1 MYSAIVV
8 ALGYT
13 TIYGLLFVLALYL
26 FYKMTNK
33 QAEDVMHKI
42 PGPKSKYPLIG
53 NIDMFR
59 IKGVP
64 LNQSEILIVKSMR
77 QRSARGIA

>member
-1 MYSAIVV
+1 MFSSIVV
-8 ALGYT
+8 ALGYP
-13 TIYGLLFVLALYL
+13 TIYGLLSVLALYL

-33 QAEDVMHKI
+33 EAEDVMNKI

-53 NIDMFR
+53 NIDLFR

-64 LNQSEILIVKSMR
+64 LNQCKI
-77 QRSARGIA
+77 